1 MCTPLQN
8 IFLALLLHS
17 PIARLQ
23 ELAGKSLLNMLLG
36 FKNVLLDLYLF
47 MRATL
52 ETCIYSCLD
61 WLYIENCTL
70 PDVVGAVRAEQL

>member
-17 PIARLQ
+17 PIARLR
-23 ELAGKSLLNMLLG
+23 ELAGKGLLNMLLG

-52 ETCIYSCLD
+52 ETCIYFCLD
-61 WLYIENCTL
+61 WLHIKNCTL
-70 PDVVGAVRAEQL
+70 PDVLGAVWAEQL

>member
-17 PIARLQ
+17 PIARLR
-23 ELAGKSLLNMLLG
+23 ELAGKGLLNMLLG

-47 MRATL
+47 MRAIL
-52 ETCIYSCLD
+52 ETGIYFCLD
-61 WLYIENCTL
+61 WLHIEKCIL
-70 PDVVGAVRAEQL
+70 PDVVGAVRAKQL